1 MAMDPFRS
9 HRRLGSESLML
20 PRGGVGPMSAQELSA
35 VKDRFEAPDHH
46 AMPGARRLPYGDS
59 RC

>member
-1 MAMDPFRS
+1 
-9 HRRLGSESLML
+9 
-20 PRGGVGPMSAQELSA
+20 MSAQELSA